1 MRISSIG
8 SFNVESLV
16 KLGELGKLNSFL
28 GMDVGIVLLLDTLRE
43 CLNALAEDIVLDR
56 RICDLVTTFRV
67 LEDVSVVGVG
77 GGDDDDEEV
86 VDEVEEFRFDF
97 ILWDMQILDR
107 LDGNTVLLVVGN
119 DVSLLLLLLEV
130 LSSCLL
136 ECFDSLFLK

>member
-1 MRISSIG
+1 
-8 SFNVESLV
+8 
-16 KLGELGKLNSFL
+16 
-28 GMDVGIVLLLDTLRE
+28 MDVGIVLLLDTLRE

-86 VDEVEEFRFDF
+86 VDEAEEFRFDF

>member
-1 MRISSIG
+1 
-8 SFNVESLV
+8 
-16 KLGELGKLNSFL
+16 
-28 GMDVGIVLLLDTLRE
+28 MDVGIVLLLDTLRE

-67 LEDVSVVGVG
+67 PEDVSVVGVG

-136 ECFDSLFLK
+136 ECFDSLFLSKLRQLISKS